1 MSGNC
6 IHACLPKYFQQDQ
19 RVREKKTKFHQQ
31 FLKLTKEKQNTKMQN
46 KNKRKRTNK
55 KNEKKK
61 KESHHSENPVW
72 SITKKK

>member
-61 KESHHSENPVW
+61 ESHHSENPVW